1 MYAVA
6 QANITHKDLIIKKNQ
21 RLKKSSYD
29 KLPERLKVKFKVYNE
44 PVDQKP
50 ISYGEV
56 IGDTPEEKALR
67 EKAVAEALKKAEEGT
82 QQTNQTAGNQSDT
95 KTEDARKAEPVTKQP
110 PERKK

>member
-6 QANITHKDLIIKKNQ
+6 QANVTHKDLIIKKNQ

-29 KLPERLKVKFKVYNE
+29 QLPERLKVKFKVYNE

-50 ISYGEV
+50 IGYGEV

-67 EKAVAEALKKAEEGT
+67 EKAVAEALKKAEEGVS
-82 QQTNQTAGNQSDT
+82 QTVQSSGNQEDV
-95 KTEDARKAEPVTKQP
+95 KTQDSKKAEEVTKQP